1 MKFLLNF
8 VAYKNI
14 NDMKTKL
21 TLLWAVLFWGSIWG
35 IIEASMGWL
44 MHVAQIHHGTS
55 TILYSFGI
63 CCMFAA
69 STRSGKGAQAVM
81 LTAVVA
87 AAIKLVDL
95 FLPGS
100 AQNVLHP
107 ACYILLEG
115 AMTAAISMIFSI
127 QPRIENRSSWSP
139 LEARLAVPACVVAL
153 ALTLVVA

>member
-1 MKFLLNF
+1 MKILLNF
-8 VAYKNI
+8 VADKNI

-55 TILYSFGI
+55 TILYSLGI

-100 AQNVLHP
+100 AQSVLHP
-107 ACYILLEG
+107 AFYILLEG
-115 AMTAAISMIFSI
+115 AMTAAISKIFSI
-127 QPRIENRSSWSP
+127 QPRIENRSSWSL

-153 ALTLVVA
+153 VLTLVVA

>member
-1 MKFLLNF
+1 
-8 VAYKNI
+8 
-14 NDMKTKL
+14 
-21 TLLWAVLFWGSIWG
+21 
-35 IIEASMGWL
+35 
-44 MHVAQIHHGTS
+44 
-55 TILYSFGI
+55 
-63 CCMFAA
+63 
-69 STRSGKGAQAVM
+69 M

-115 AMTAAISMIFSI
+115 AMTAAISKIFSI